1 VGYFALAIAYC
12 PEPENSCSALSK
24 AYAIVYNDDLRHVIA
39 ESAIVFK
46 WLIPFNAPAYSLLA
60 AFAAGICLL
69 TGRDAFMR
77 TICARTAGALPRRV
91 FLA

>member
-1 VGYFALAIAYC
+1 L
-12 PEPENSCSALSK
+12 ERENSRDEPSK
-24 AYAIVYNDDLRHVIA
+24 AYAIVYNDDLRRLPG

-46 WLIPFNAPAYSLLA
+46 WLAGSMGAACTLLA

-77 TICARTAGALPRRV
+77 RICASAAGALPVRV

>member
-1 VGYFALAIAYC
+1 VGYFALAIAYA

-24 AYAIVYNDDLRHVIA
+24 AYAIVYNDGLRRLPE

-46 WLIPFNAPAYSLLA
+46 WLGRFDGAAYSLLA

-77 TICARTAGALPRRV
+77 TICARAAGALPQRV